1 MPTKAELGI
10 IPFDFNN
17 QKLIIWTNH
26 KNESESI
33 IQIKF
38 VETDEKDGGTPVT
51 LVIRTQSQEI
61 QLEHCYHET
70 EFPSN
75 VAVTGND
82 TWTITKGTVDTV
94 ITCNN
99 VEVVRINYE
108 EESPGHPSCFSH
120 FVNKNFISAHF
131 MKDDSATFA
140 YKIEDAEHG
149 DQLGKFA

>member
-26 KNESESI
+26 ENESESI

-38 VETDEKDGGTPVT
+38 FETDEKDVGTPIT
-51 LVIRTQSQEI
+51 LVIRMKNQEI
-61 QLEHCYHET
+61 ELEHCYSKT
-70 EFPSN
+70 GFPSDLT
-75 VAVTGND
+75 VTGSD
-82 TWTITKGTVDTV
+82 TWTITKGTVETV